1 MHGALKKRPQPE
13 PAWGRFEPA
22 SGNGGDICFFHD
34 HFRQQMAT
42 PVSSIEQIT

>member
-1 MHGALKKRPQPE
+1 LKKRPCLS
-13 PAWGRFEPA
+13 RI
-22 SGNGGDICFFHD
+22 GGVLNPLQEMGGTSVFFHD